1 MKKMALIQN
10 FSDLDKDAKIDPS
23 LLTTLNLMPEF

>member
-1 MKKMALIQN
+1 MALTQK
-10 FSDLDKDAKIDPS
+10 FSDLDKYAKIEPS